1 MPLTPEGW
9 TLLKTWEGCRLSAY
23 PDPASGGAPWTI
35 GYGHTGT
42 EVMPGLTITQEQAET
57 WLEQDAAEAAG
68 AIERLLSAVALT
80 PNERDALISFC
91 FNVGAGALERST
103 LRKRLLAEE
112 APAVV
117 ISQELPRWCKGPNG
131 PVEGLKRRRAAEVA
145 YAQAKSSSTP
155 VSQAEAVNREQAT
168 SPIQL
173 LEAVRHH
180 QGLPHQEEAWQRLQ
194 RSLTPEQL
202 GAFAEA
208 FRRSPAPQ
216 SGIGAGHME
225 TGQGGLIQ
233 LPVPY
238 LSQNDS
244 STDEGSRMCFA
255 STCAMAAAFLKP
267 GCLKGSGQL
276 DDQFLAL
283 VQRYGDTTDASAQV
297 AALESL
303 GIHARFRTDGRV
315 EQLVEQL
322 NRGIPCPVGWLHS
335 GPASATSGG
344 GHWSLVIGWDPA
356 TRQLLIHDPNGEAD
370 LMNGGYVSTS
380 IGSGQALRY
389 SERNWGRRWQV
400 EGPGSGWWLE
410 LATGL

>member
-35 GYGHTGT
+35 GYGHTGAQ
-42 EVMPGLTITQEQAET
+42 VVPGLTITQELADA

-68 AIERLLSAVALT
+68 AVERLLRGVALT
-80 PNERDALISFC
+80 PRQRDALISFC

-103 LRKRLLAEE
+103 LRKRLLAGK
-112 APAVV
+112 APEVV
-117 ISQELPRWCKGPNG
+117 ISQELPRWHKGPNG
-131 PVEGLKRRRAAEVA
+131 PVEGLKRRRAEEVA
-145 YAQAKSSSTP
+145 HAQAGYASAPAGEPETKH
-155 VSQAEAVNREQAT
+155 REQAT
-168 SPIQL
+168 TPIHL
-173 LEAVRHH
+173 LDAVHHH
-180 QGLPHQEEAWQRLQ
+180 QGLPHQEDAWQLLQ
-194 RSLTPEQL
+194 RNLTSEQL

-244 STDEGSRMCFA
+244 TTGQGSRMCFA
-255 STCAMAAAFLKP
+255 STCAMAAAFLRP
-267 GCLKGSGQL
+267 GCLNGTGQL

-283 VQRYGDTTDASAQV
+283 VQRHGDTTDASAQV
-297 AALESL
+297 AALQSL
-303 GIHARFRTDGRV
+303 GIHARFRTDGDIDHLIH
-315 EQLVEQL
+315 QLQ
-322 NRGIPCPVGWLHS
+322 RGIPCPVGWLHK
-335 GPASATSGG
+335 GPASSPTGG
-344 GHWSLVIGWDPA
+344 GHWSLVIGWDPD
-356 TRQLLIHDPNGEAD
+356 TRQLLMHDPNGEAD
-370 LMNGGYVSTS
+370 LVNGGYVSTAL
-380 IGSGQALRY
+380 GSGKALHY

-400 EGPGSGWWLE
+400 EGIGTGWWIQINP
-410 LATGL
+410 AS